1 MGFARSRNQARQ
13 MVLHGHF
20 TVNGRRVNIPSYL
33 LKQGDTVSVIEKSR
47 KVPAIVEAIEAV
59 DRRGVPEW
67 LMLEKEKFEAK
78 VMAYP
83 TREQL
88 TLPIQEQ
95 LIVELY
101 SK

>member
-1 MGFARSRNQARQ
+1 
-13 MVLHGHF
+13 
-20 TVNGRRVNIPSYL
+20 
-33 LKQGDTVSVIEKSR
+33 
-47 KVPAIVEAIEAV
+47 
-59 DRRGVPEW
+59 
-67 LMLEKEKFEAK
+67 MLEKDKFEAK

-88 TLPIQEQ
+88 NVPIQEQ